1 MGFVKTGADEFT
13 GVPTERRVNDYPI
26 VDVLE
31 KPFPFTYNDW
41 LENVI
46 QEINPK
52 FFINTKDDIVYTEES
67 VETINEQSESKEH
80 NPEVEVGDVIE
91 LIYMDD
97 PWADIGPM
105 TRGVVMGFESMGS
118 LGEKVL
124 VKWIMSTE
132 EGNEKFRDL
141 PLIKGVDYWRKV
153 NPLKEHLIP
162 TGDEEKPDFDMEKFG
177 NLMVRAYF

>member
-1 MGFVKTGADEFT
+1 MGFVTTSRDGHVHT
-13 GVPTERRVNDYPI
+13 GVPSERRVNDYPI

-46 QEINPK
+46 QEINPQ
-52 FFINTKDDIVYTEES
+52 FYINDTDDVDYTPPSLSAFRSAQPITEHTEE
-67 VETINEQSESKEH
+67 NL

-91 LIYMDD
+91 LVYMDD

-105 TRGVVMGFESMGS
+105 TRGIVTGFESMGS

-132 EGNEKFRDL
+132 EGNEKFRDFTTH
-141 PLIKGVDYWRKV
+141 KRG
-153 NPLKEHLIP
+153 
-162 TGDEEKPDFDMEKFG
+162 
-177 NLMVRAYF
+177 